1 MTKRI
6 HVTPP
11 APLDPSDP
19 RLQGPLREALV
30 RARPVIMRQVAV
42 CEARL
47 AREAAE
53 RESEGRTA

>member
-19 RLQGPLREALV
+19 RLKGPSREALV
-30 RARPVIMRQVAV
+30 RAWRRGCAWSCGLLLTVVAV
-42 CEARL
+42 IVYV
-47 AREAAE
+47 
-53 RESEGRTA
+53 SD